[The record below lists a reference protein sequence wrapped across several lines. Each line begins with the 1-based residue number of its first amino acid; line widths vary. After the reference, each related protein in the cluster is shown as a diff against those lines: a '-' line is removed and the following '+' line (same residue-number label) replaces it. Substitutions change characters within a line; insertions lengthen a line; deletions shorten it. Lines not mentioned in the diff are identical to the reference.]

1 MEARST
7 EPSGDDVVLLRLGG
21 RRPAVAATPDAAATA
36 ADPVDDTVQG
46 YPIGRSAGRKPPPA
60 G

>member
-21 RRPAVAATPDAAATA
+21 RRTAVAATPEVGATA
-36 ADPVDDTVQG
+36 ADPIDDTVQG
-46 YPIGRSAGRKPPPA
+46 YPIGRRAAQNRNPA
-60 G
+60 R